1 MITMR
6 MRGDKEVMRRLQTM
20 DERVRMALRRAIEK
34 EAIFETGYVK
44 SRKLSG
50 QVLNVRTGT
59 LRRSI
64 AYRIESGDTFVTAKI
79 GTNVIYAAIHE
90 YGGVIHHYARSSTK
104 THKTSNGWDVK
115 MPMRSFMRTTL
126 ADNRQRIFDNQRKGA
141 LDAVQ
146 K

>member
-6 MRGDKEVMRRLQTM
+6 VRGDKEVMRRLETM
-20 DERVRMALRRAIEK
+20 NDRIRRSLRTAIEK

-44 SRKLSG
+44 RNKLSG

-90 YGGVIHHYARSSTK
+90 YGGVIQTK
-104 THKTSNGWDVK
+104 FATIR
-115 MPMRSFMRTTL
+115 MPMRSYMRTTL
-126 ADNRQRIFDNQRKGA
+126 QDNRQRIFESLRKGA
-141 LDAVQ
+141 LEAVKQ
-146 K
+146 

>member
-6 MRGDKEVMRRLQTM
+6 VRGDKEVMRRLETM
-20 DERVRMALRRAIEK
+20 NDRIRMSLRRAIEK

-44 SRKLSG
+44 KNKLSG

-64 AYRIESGDTFVTAKI
+64 NYRIESGDKFVTAKI

-115 MPMRSFMRTTL
+115 MPMRSFMRSTL
-126 ADNRQRIFDNQRKGA
+126 RDNRDRIFESLRKGA